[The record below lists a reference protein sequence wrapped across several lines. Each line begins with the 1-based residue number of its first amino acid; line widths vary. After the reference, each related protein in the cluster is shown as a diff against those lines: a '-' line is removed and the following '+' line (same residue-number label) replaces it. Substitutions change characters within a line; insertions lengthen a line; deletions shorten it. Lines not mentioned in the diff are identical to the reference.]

1 MRSALISVARGLT
14 QLRKSERANVA
25 TMVALLAPVLVGG
38 LGLGAETANW
48 YFTER
53 AMQNAADEAA
63 IAAASNG
70 SPTSYNGE
78 ALAVSAN
85 YGFQNGTNHVT
96 VSATNAAAC
105 PAGGNNCYRV
115 TVTAKVPLYLAQV
128 IGYSGNTTIN
138 GNGAELLSATAIAT
152 AGTTPRQY
160 CLLALNSLGSSIIG
174 NGVPNTNFAG
184 CNTMSNS
191 SAICHGHDMGA
202 DFGDAHITDSG
213 CGVIQESNIPTVPD
227 PYAGYATN
235 IPPNPCGGNNPQEP
249 ARRSDPPLPSS
260 NQWGTDQNLNGNVI
274 VCGDLQLTDDVTIN
288 APNGATLVIENGQLD
303 TNGHT
308 IRTANGSTL
317 TVVFSGDNGGGYTH
331 GPTGG
336 GTLDIQAPKSGPWSG
351 VAMYQDPSLTTGV
364 DQYDAGNSPTWD
376 ITGLVYM
383 PHANVTFKGA
393 VNKSSNGDS
402 CFALVVG
409 DIVVDGTGAILA
421 HGGCDAA
428 GLPMPTGQVPGR
440 GILVF

>member
-1 MRSALISVARGLT
+1 MRSALIRVARGLT
-14 QLRKSERANVA
+14 QLKMSERANVA
-25 TMVALLAPVLVGG
+25 TMAALLAPVLVGG

-48 YFTER
+48 YLTTR

-63 IAAASNG
+63 VAAASNG
-70 SPTSYNGE
+70 GQTYASE
-78 ALAVSAN
+78 ALAVSGN
-85 YGFQNGTNHVT
+85 YGFLDGTNNVT
-96 VSATNAAAC
+96 VTAIDNVTC
-105 PAGGNNCYRV
+105 PAGGNTCYKV
-115 TVTAKVPLYLAQV
+115 TVTAKVPLYLAQI
-128 IGYSGNTTIN
+128 IGFTGNTTIN
-138 GNGAELLSATAIAT
+138 GNRAEQLSATAIAT
-152 AGTTPRQY
+152 QGTTPRSY
-160 CLLALNSLGSSIIG
+160 CLLALNSIGSSIIG

-191 SAICHGHDMGA
+191 SAVCNGHDMGA
-202 DFGDAHITDSG
+202 DFGDAHIDDNG
-213 CGVIQESNIPTVPD
+213 CGVIQESNVPAVPD
-227 PYAGYATN
+227 PYAGYAKN

-249 ARRSDPPLPSS
+249 QKKSDPPLPSS
-260 NQWGTDQNLNGNVI
+260 NQWGTDQSLSGNVI
-274 VCGDLQLTDDVTIN
+274 VCGDLQLTSDVTIN

-317 TVVFSGDNGGGYTH
+317 TVVFSGDNGSYTH

-336 GTLDIQAPKSGPWSG
+336 GTLDIQAPTSGPWSG
-351 VAMYQDPSLTTGV
+351 IAMYQDPSLTTGV
-364 DQYDAGNSPTWD
+364 DQYAAGNQPSWD

-393 VNKSSNGDS
+393 VNKSSNGAS
-402 CFALVVG
+402 CFAMVVG
-409 DIVVDGTGAILA
+409 DITVDGTGAILA

-440 GILVF
+440 GVLVF